1 MELSGR
7 EKATIFLSILGP
19 ETSASIL
26 RYLPGELADLIAS
39 GLNHLPTPTPA
50 ALGAVLHEFRSYLAL
65 PEAGGTVPRAAVKAE
80 IRETPAAPKEKM
92 SPRDLLNYA
101 SVKKLSFLLAEE
113 RPQTVA
119 FMLSVLSPERKTEV
133 MQNLP
138 QKDILE
144 DLLKNIKRHA
154 LTPKVEEKLVAYFA
168 EKL

>member
-50 ALGAVLHEFRSYLAL
+50 ALGSVLSEFRSYLAL
-65 PEAGGTVPRAAVKAE
+65 PEPGGGARPALK
-80 IRETPAAPKEKM
+80 ETPLAPSEKM
-92 SPRDLLNYA
+92 SPRDILNYA

-113 RPQTVA
+113 RPQTIA
-119 FMLSVLSPERKTEV
+119 FMLSVLNPERKAEV
-133 MQNLP
+133 LQNLP

-144 DLLKNIKRHA
+144 DLLKSLKRHV

>member
-50 ALGAVLHEFRSYLAL
+50 ALGSVLSEFRSYLAL
-65 PEAGGTVPRAAVKAE
+65 PEPGGGARPAVKE
-80 IRETPAAPKEKM
+80 EVKEKM
-92 SPRDLLNYA
+92 SPRDILNYA

-113 RPQTVA
+113 RPQTIA
-119 FMLSVLSPERKTEV
+119 FMLSVLTPERKAEV
-133 MQNLP
+133 LQNLP

-144 DLLKNIKRHA
+144 DLLKSLKRHV